1 MDATAPIT
9 TLPAPRES
17 EDPPLISGNSREARM
32 FLDNLMG
39 ILSTDVA
46 MDLGTANTLV
56 FVKGRGIVLNE
67 PSVVAVERSTGRVV
81 AVGSEAKLML
91 GRTPDEI
98 NAVRPLKDGVIA
110 DFELTEA
117 LLREFVHRVH
127 KHKFNVRPRMVITV
141 PSGITAVEKRAV
153 HDSAERAGAR
163 DVKLVPEPI
172 AAAIGVGLPVDTP
185 TGNMVVDIGGGTTE
199 IAVIA
204 LNGIVTKT
212 SIRVGG
218 DEMDEAIMNYAKKAY
233 NMLIGE
239 QTAERIKIEIG
250 SAFPLPEEMDM
261 EIKGRDLVRGIP
273 RTLRVSS
280 VEIRE
285 ALQEPVGSIVN
296 ALRESLERTPPE
308 LAADI
313 VDRGIFMTGG
323 GALLRGLDLLMRE
336 VTNLNIRVAQDPLTC
351 VVLGA
356 GKILENIGD
365 YEKVLLSGHKD

>member
-1 MDATAPIT
+1 MTIDSATR
-9 TLPAPRES
+9 PAPRPS
-17 EDPPLISGNSREARM
+17 AAADPSTPALIGGTSREARM

-67 PSVVAVERSTGRVV
+67 PSVVAVEKSTGRVL
-81 AVGSEAKLML
+81 AVGTEAKLML

-98 NAVRPLKDGVIA
+98 MAVRPLKDGVIA

-127 KHKFNVRPRMVITV
+127 KHKFNVRPRIIITV

-153 HDSAERAGAR
+153 QDSAERAGAR

-212 SIRVGG
+212 SIRV
-218 DEMDEAIMNYAKKAY
+218 
-233 NMLIGE
+233 
-239 QTAERIKIEIG
+239 EIG
-250 SAFPLPEEMDM
+250 RASC
-261 EIKGRDLVRGIP
+261 
-273 RTLRVSS
+273 
-280 VEIRE
+280 RE
-285 ALQEPVGSIVN
+285 
-296 ALRESLERTPPE
+296 
-308 LAADI
+308 
-313 VDRGIFMTGG
+313 
-323 GALLRGLDLLMRE
+323 
-336 VTNLNIRVAQDPLTC
+336 
-351 VVLGA
+351 
-356 GKILENIGD
+356 
-365 YEKVLLSGHKD
+365 